1 MSILFASR
9 GDDPQGWEAAL
20 REAGC
25 TLPFTAELPSAPDP
39 AIRYLLT
46 WQPPARLYRNLPE
59 LRAIFSLGAG
69 VDHLFENDP
78 PPGDIP
84 IIRLRDAGMAEQ
96 MSEYALWAVIGHHR
110 HMHVYRRRQQE
121 RRWAP
126 LPARPAAKIRVLI
139 LGLGVLGEAVANTVR
154 AQGYS
159 VSGWARRPREIAGI
173 DCLHG
178 QAALETALGQTDV
191 LINLLPLT
199 AETRGMIA
207 SALFARLKPGACFV
221 NIARGAH
228 VVERDLLQ
236 ALDSGVVDH
245 AVLDV
250 FAEEPLPE
258 QHPFWTHP
266 GITVTPHI
274 AAQTLTGPSARQ
286 IAENIALLEAGGTP
300 EGLVSREQGY

>member
-9 GDDPQGWEAAL
+9 GDDPQTWATAL
-20 REAGC
+20 RAAGC
-25 TLPFTAELPSAPDP
+25 TQPFTAELPSEPDP
-39 AIRYLLT
+39 SIYYLLT
-46 WQPPARLYRNLPE
+46 WRPPAGLYRNLPG

-78 PPGDIP
+78 PPGNIP

-110 HMHVYRRRQQE
+110 HMHTYRRQQRE
-121 RRWAP
+121 CRWAP
-126 LPARPAAKIRVLI
+126 LPARPAAQIQVLV
-139 LGLGVLGEAVANTVR
+139 LGLGVLGEAVAKAVR

-159 VSGWARRPREIAGI
+159 VSGWSRHPKNIAGI
-173 DCLHG
+173 GCLHEH
-178 QAALETALGQTDV
+178 AALEKALEQTDV

-199 AETRGMIA
+199 AETRGMINN
-207 SALFARLKPGACFV
+207 ALFARLKPGACFV

-228 VVERDLLQ
+228 VVEQDLLQ
-236 ALDSGVVDH
+236 ALDSGALNH

-250 FAEEPLPE
+250 FAEEPLPK

-266 GITVTPHI
+266 SITVTPHI

-286 IAENIALLEAGGTP
+286 IAENIALLEAGDLP
-300 EGLVSREQGY
+300 DGLVRRERGY